1 MKKFLLSGLYISCLV
16 WLLMGSLHAQSQT
29 PELIV
34 EQTSAE
40 LLEII
45 NKDADRIRNDAE
57 FVDSIVNQI
66 VLPIIDLQSM
76 GKLILGKHW
85 KTASE
90 QQRADFVEQFK
101 LMLIRTY
108 AKSVADFGDAEIV
121 ILPNQDQQ
129 QGKFYRVKTQVSL
142 SGSAPLNVDYM
153 FRQQKDT
160 QWKAF
165 DLIVDGLSMVKN
177 FRSSF
182 GREITETSLDALI
195 ERIKNTNFEPTPEA
209 T

>member
-1 MKKFLLSGLYISCLV
+1 MKKFLLSGLYINCLV
-16 WLLMGSLHAQSQT
+16 WVLLGSLHAEPHT
-29 PELIV
+29 PERIV
-34 EQTSAE
+34 EQTSAQ

-45 NKDADRIRNDAE
+45 NKDADRIRTDAE
-57 FVDSIVNQI
+57 FVDSIVNEI
-66 VLPIIDLQSM
+66 VLPIIDLQAM

-121 ILPNQDQQ
+121 ILANEDQQ

-142 SGSAPLNVDYM
+142 SGSAPLNVDYV
-153 FRQQKDT
+153 FRQQKDM

-182 GREITETSLDALI
+182 GREISETSLDALI
-195 ERIKNTNFEPTPEA
+195 ERIKNTNFEPAPEA

>member
-1 MKKFLLSGLYISCLV
+1 MKKFFLSGLSISCLV

-177 FRSSF
+177 FRSSCAKTDDHNPDYQ
-182 GREITETSLDALI
+182 R
-195 ERIKNTNFEPTPEA
+195 R
-209 T
+209 

>member
-1 MKKFLLSGLYISCLV
+1 MKKFLLSGLSISCLV

-182 GREITETSLDALI
+182 GREISETSLDALI

>member
-1 MKKFLLSGLYISCLV
+1 MKKFLLSSIYLFLPIWMLV
-16 WLLMGSLHAQSQT
+16 STVAAEIQT
-29 PELIV
+29 PEIIV
-34 EQTSAE
+34 EQTSTQ

-45 NKDADRIRNDAE
+45 RQDADRIRGDAD
-57 FVDSIVNQI
+57 FVDAIVNDI

-85 KTASE
+85 KTASD
-90 QQRADFVEQFK
+90 QQRMDFVEQFK

-121 ILPNQDQQ
+121 ILPNEDAQK
-129 QGKFYRVKTQVSL
+129 GKFYRVKTQVSL

-153 FRQQKDT
+153 FRQQKDM

-165 DLIVDGLSMVKN
+165 DLVVDGLSMVKN

-195 ERIKNTNFEPTPEA
+195 DRIRNTNIEPTSE
-209 T
+209 TS